1 MAFLVQVANVPK
13 TGRGCAVL
21 VLVPVQDGR
30 WRLNTIY
37 LACAARASDRWRS
50 TSNTFYPAGPMVV
63 AGVLHYLPAPFLP
76 RPELYAIY
84 VTLTVRAIPSW
95 CSRATRAGRCS
106 EPDEQAVNPTLVV
119 LVLADAGAEIYG
131 RCHRAPHLPSS
142 CNLRSFVPS

>member
-1 MAFLVQVANVPK
+1 MDRSAASFLVVQVAIYIEY
-13 TGRGCAVL
+13 VL
-21 VLVPVQDGR
+21 
-30 WRLNTIY
+30 
-37 LACAARASDRWRS
+37 
-50 TSNTFYPAGPMVV
+50 GPMVS

-131 RCHRAPHLPSS
+131 RCHRAPLLPVAVAPPIQ
-142 CNLRSFVPS
+142 VPVG